1 MRYQAAPQP
10 ADRAQGSTSHERE
23 LYYEFAERLT
33 AEGCSRSTTLLCGTI
48 GGVTRWVCP
57 NCDREFASANQAHVC
72 VPGVTVNDLLARHPR
87 WVTEIYDA
95 IIDHLRS
102 LGPVHEDAV
111 NVGIFL
117 KSDRKIAEFRPR
129 VRSVLLS
136 LYLPYEISDLRIART
151 LPAAADRIVHL
162 FKLTS
167 PAQVDDQLRE
177 WLAEA
182 YDFNTD

>member
-1 MRYQAAPQP
+1 M
-10 ADRAQGSTSHERE
+10 
-23 LYYEFAERLT
+23 
-33 AEGCSRSTTLLCGTI
+33 
-48 GGVTRWVCP
+48 TRWVCP

-72 VPGVTVNDLLARHPR
+72 VPGVTVNDLLGRHPG
-87 WVTEIYDA
+87 WVSEIYVA
-95 IIDHLRS
+95 IIDHLAS
-102 LGPVHEDAV
+102 VGPVHEDAV

-136 LYLPYEISDLRIART
+136 LYLPYQLSDPRIDRT
-151 LPAAADRIVHL
+151 LLTAADRVVHMI
-162 FKLTS
+162 KLTS

-177 WLAEA
+177 WLTEA

>member
-1 MRYQAAPQP
+1 
-10 ADRAQGSTSHERE
+10 
-23 LYYEFAERLT
+23 
-33 AEGCSRSTTLLCGTI
+33 LLCGTI
-48 GGVTRWVCP
+48 GGVTRWVCR

-72 VPGVTVNDLLARHPR
+72 VPGVRVNELLARHPR

-102 LGPVHEDAV
+102 LGPVHDDAV

-129 VRSVLLS
+129 VPSVLLS
-136 LYLPYEISDLRIART
+136 LYLPYEMSDLPIAHT

-167 PAQVDDQLRE
+167 PAQIDDQLRE